1 MAHSRDR
8 ARRSS
13 RRARTRTRRSGRC
26 PHLGFRAS
34 IEKVLFHR
42 HRPSSSRARHSSSNE
57 DTVDRPR
64 VRAPRARSFRSRVMR
79 DDESSGSDYA
89 SESEEEIDEREF
101 TCENVRVRARA
112 RGKGVK
118 SSAESA
124 RGDVSFESSRRGGS
138 RDAGGCT
145 REGMRD
151 SRRVPGTRTRA
162 RARINE
168 RATGRR
174 GRGMGMKGRAM
185 TDGRHVFSIRTAG
198 CGDQV

>member
-79 DDESSGSDYA
+79 DDEFRKRLRERARRRSTSA
-89 SESEEEIDEREF
+89 SLRVK
-101 TCENVRVRARA
+101 TCVCARA
-112 RGKGVK
+112 REGRREIERGKR
-118 SSAESA
+118 A
-124 RGDVSFESSRRGGS
+124 RGDASFESSRRG
-138 RDAGGCT
+138 
-145 REGMRD
+145 
-151 SRRVPGTRTRA
+151 VW
-162 RARINE
+162 
-168 RATGRR
+168 RR
-174 GRGMGMKGRAM
+174 GRMRERGCVIAAGPGDPEPPRA
-185 TDGRHVFSIRTAG
+185 RE
-198 CGDQV
+198 